1 MSNAPSPRRF
11 PVAMSILA
19 AAVFLLGIGVG
30 TPVLHAQAEE
40 DAKPAR
46 CVILF
51 IGDGM
56 GPHQVEAARL
66 YAGEPLVFE
75 RLPVQTSL
83 ATASAD
89 SEVTDSAAA
98 ATALATGHRV
108 NNGVLSR
115 AMPGDGQPLTTALE
129 ILAQQGKATGL
140 VTSVPILHATP
151 AAFAAHVEH
160 RKEAQAIAQD
170 YLTVTRPDLLL
181 GSGGMGMELED
192 AADAGYTVVTTREEL
207 FSQQAQQARRLWG
220 LFGGGRL
227 PYEYD
232 AVSGSDDGFDKLPHL
247 SELTRAAL
255 AFLERDPDGFF
266 LMVEGGL
273 IDWASHDNQI
283 ERAVLETIELSRA
296 VQVALDWAK
305 DRDDVLILVTA
316 DHETGGLEILEDRGA
331 RQFPEVSWSTRGH
344 TATPVPLYAWGR
356 HASWAADAD
365 ESADVFDLLIG
376 RRPQPRGQ
384 EPAVAKKNGQGS
396 GEESAQEDAQ
406 ESVQGDAQEDAEE
419 NGQENVQE
427 DAEQPAAAAP

>member
-1 MSNAPSPRRF
+1 MSYAPSPRRF
-11 PVAMSILA
+11 PGIMGILA
-19 AAVFLLGIGVG
+19 AAFFLLSIGVG
-30 TPVLHAQAEE
+30 TPVLHAQEAAE
-40 DAKPAR
+40 PAR

-56 GPHQVEAARL
+56 GPHQIEAARL
-66 YAGEPLVFE
+66 YAGEPLTFD
-75 RLPVQTSL
+75 RMPVQTSL
-83 ATASAD
+83 ATASAN

-108 NNGVLSR
+108 NNGVISR

-181 GSGGMGMELED
+181 GSGGMGMKLED

-207 FSQQAQQARRLWG
+207 FSHQAQQATRLWG
-220 LFGGGRL
+220 FFGDGRL

-232 AVSGSDDGFDKLPHL
+232 AMTGPDNGFDKLPHL
-247 SELTRAAL
+247 SELTLTAL
-255 AFLERDPDGFF
+255 AFLDRDPDGFF

-283 ERAVLETIELSRA
+283 ERAVLETIELARA
-296 VQVALDWAK
+296 VQMTLDWAR

-331 RQFPEVSWSTRGH
+331 GQFPKVSWSTKGH
-344 TATPVPLYAWGR
+344 TATPVPLYAWGQN
-356 HASWAADAD
+356 ASWAADAD

-376 RRPQPRGQ
+376 RRPQPPGQ
-384 EPAVAKKNGQGS
+384 EPVVAKNGQES
-396 GEESAQEDAQ
+396 GEENAQEDVQ
-406 ESVQGDAQEDAEE
+406 EGAR
-419 NGQENVQE
+419 E
-427 DAEQPAAAAP
+427 DAEQPAPAAP